1 MANIKLRQELEKRIA
16 RRCILDLIEAGYTVS
31 VYDGEE
37 VTVKCSTKGTEI
49 LAAMMT
55 TDEDYLFAM
64 DANGKREGWV
74 RFIYGNSGWDVIN
87 DYTVN
92 LEDAL
97 KRTNALIERYA

>member
-1 MANIKLRQELEKRIA
+1 MANIKLRQELERRIA

-37 VTVKCSTKGTEI
+37 VTVKCSTKATEI
-49 LAAMMT
+49 LKAMMT

-64 DANGKREGWV
+64 DDKGVRRGWV
-74 RFIYGNSGWDVIN
+74 RFIYGNDGADVIN
-87 DYTVN
+87 DYTTN
-92 LEDAL
+92 LDPAL